1 MRRKTLRFSLNLQ
14 SQLMRIEALVL
25 SIQYVVPPHTVR
37 ISEIDVKYSQV
48 SDDEDIEIRG

>member
-1 MRRKTLRFSLNLQ
+1 MRFSLNLQ

-25 SIQYVVPPHTVR
+25 SIQYAVPPHIER